1 MGWHLQLRIG
11 GRHPVQRLFSMF
23 PNAWPGAGLLL
34 LRLVSGALL
43 IHQGLIGPR
52 SMDPQPIAA
61 VAGAFLIAGLWTPVV
76 GVFVMAFELWR
87 ALTMTQDLQ
96 SSVLLGTIG
105 AALAMIG
112 PGATSLDNRF
122 FGRKRIDT

>member
-1 MGWHLQLRIG
+1 M
-11 GRHPVQRLFSMF
+11 QRLFSMF

-43 IHQGLIGPR
+43 IHQGLIDRP
-52 SMDPQPIAA
+52 MDPLPIAA
-61 VAGAFLIAGLWTPVV
+61 IPGAFLIAGLWTPVV
-76 GVFVMAFELWR
+76 GVIVMALELWR
-87 ALTMTQDLQ
+87 ALTMTQDVR

-112 PGATSLDNRF
+112 PGATSLDNLC
-122 FGRKRIDT
+122 FGRKRIDA

>member
-1 MGWHLQLRIG
+1 MDRHLQLRIG
-11 GRHPVQRLFSMF
+11 GRYPLQRLFSMF

-43 IHQGLIGPR
+43 IHQGLI
-52 SMDPQPIAA
+52 DPPMGRLPIAA
-61 VAGAFLIAGLWTPVV
+61 VPGAFLIAGLWTPVV
-76 GVFVMAFELWR
+76 GVFVTALELWR
-87 ALTMTQDLQ
+87 AFTMMQDLR

-112 PGATSLDNRF
+112 PGATSVDNLW
-122 FGRKRIDT
+122 FGRKRIDA